1 VNACFRDDAPNDR
14 VPVPNEM
21 TALGQLAMG
30 GCAVI
35 VRFSQHLLIKN
46 PSRGVRREFFSVLRR
61 AGGVCNPHNSSLAE
75 RNYQGLENGI
85 VSNLLDAQNCRQQS
99 SA

>member
-1 VNACFRDDAPNDR
+1 MNACFRDDAPNDR
-14 VPVPNEM
+14 VPVPNDSFEPF
-21 TALGQLAMG
+21 AIG
-30 GCAVI
+30 GCAEI

-46 PSRGVRREFFSVLRR
+46 PSRGVRREFFSVLRG

-75 RNYQGLENGI
+75 RNYQGLANGI